1 MADRRVVLSLDEG
14 TTGAT
19 SVAVGM
25 DGIVRSKGYA
35 EITQHFPQPG
45 SVEHDADEIWSA
57 VQASA
62 RQALQ
67 AAGAGPRD
75 VVAIGITNQRETL
88 VVWDRRTTRPLAP
101 AIVWQDRRTAAEC
114 MRLRDAGHEQRVRE
128 VTGLVID
135 PYFTATKLAW
145 VLRHVN
151 GAKGAAVGTVDSWLV
166 ARLSAGRDHVT
177 DASNA
182 SRTLLFDIGR
192 GVWSEEMADLFGVTL
207 ANLPEVRDSSG
218 AISRS
223 DPEAF
228 GGIDAPITGIA
239 GDQQAALFGQ
249 ACIVAGMAKNTY
261 GTGSFVLVQT
271 ESERVASKSGML
283 TTVAWR
289 RAGRLSYALEGSIFV
304 TGAALQWLRDGLGI
318 IDSAAEAGPLASSVP
333 DAGGVFLVP
342 AFVGL
347 GAPYWDPFARGTI
360 LGLTRGT
367 EKAHVVRAAV
377 EAMAYQTRDVV
388 DAMQGDTGRALDE
401 LRVDGGA
408 AVMDVL
414 CQFQADL
421 LGIPVRRPRQTETT
435 ALGAAFLAGLGA
447 GVWTDADLAA
457 LWKLDREFEPA
468 ISRDRAASLQAQ
480 WRRAVERSRAWAL
493 PDNQ

>member
-1 MADRRVVLSLDEG
+1 
-14 TTGAT
+14 
-19 SVAVGM
+19 M
-25 DGIVRSKGYA
+25 DGIVRGKGYA

-45 SVEHDADEIWSA
+45 WVEHDAEEIWSA

-67 AAGAGPRD
+67 AAGAEPRD
-75 VVAIGITNQRETL
+75 VIAIGITNQRETL
-88 VVWDRRTTRPLAP
+88 VVWDRRTLKPLAR

-114 MRLRDAGHEQRVRE
+114 VRLREAGHEQRVRE

-145 VLRHVN
+145 ALRHVN
-151 GAKGAAVGTVDSWLV
+151 GAKDAAVGTVDSWLV

-192 GVWSEEMADLFGVTL
+192 GVWSDEMADVFGVTL

-218 AISRS
+218 AISVS
-223 DPEAF
+223 VAEAF
-228 GGIDAPITGIA
+228 GSISAPITGIA

-249 ACIVAGMAKNTY
+249 ACTVAGMAKNTY

-271 ESERVASKSGML
+271 GSERVPSKSGML

-289 RAGRLSYALEGSIFV
+289 RSGRLSYALEGAIFI

-318 IDSAAEAGPLASSVP
+318 IDSAAEAGPLAASVP
-333 DAGGVFLVP
+333 DADGLFMVP

-360 LGLTRGT
+360 VGLTRGT
-367 EKAHVVRAAV
+367 TKAHVVRAAV
-377 EAMAYQTRDVV
+377 EAMAYQTCDVV
-388 DAMQGDTGRALDE
+388 EAMQRDTGRPLDE

-447 GVWTDADLAA
+447 GAWTDRDLAG
-457 LWKLDREFEPA
+457 LWKLDRAFEPA
-468 ISRDRAASLQAQ
+468 ISRDQAESLLAQ
-480 WRRAVERSRAWAL
+480 WRRAVERSRNWAL